1 MFLKR
6 GHTKNHPEG
15 LGPHSITGRL
25 ILLYSLST
33 AVLLAAAFGI
43 LYYAVAKAIDQEDQA
58 LLRDKFREVSAD
70 LVAHPPAKPP
80 GIYDLLDRVDL
91 GSRTYLVRI
100 LDTKDKLLGEN
111 SGMEK
116 VLPASIF
123 PAPSEGK
130 SESMVTTDRA
140 VSGRWFLLLSG
151 WITTAG
157 PETQRFLVQVAQDRS
172 GDRRFLQTF
181 LRILGG
187 VLVSGIS
194 AAVLIG
200 WLVAR
205 RGLKPVEELTAAV
218 HRVESTKL
226 HERVATYRWPN
237 ELTALASAFDAM
249 LSRLEDA
256 FKRLTQ
262 FAADLAH
269 ELRTPI
275 SNLRGETEIM
285 LSRRRTADEYQE
297 AFLSRME
304 ELERLSSMIESLL
317 FIASAQNPESQIKR
331 TSVDGHNAVRSMLDF
346 YEAMAGEQNVELSVS
361 GNVVLQVEPTLFRR
375 ALSNLISNALNHTPA
390 GGKIE
395 VRLSTEQGWSQVEV
409 RDSGSGIKA
418 KHLPFDR
425 FFRAEESR
433 HTKGTGLGL
442 SIVKSIMDLHGG
454 IGAIDST
461 ENHGTIVTLRFPSR
475 EYGCGS

>member
-1 MFLKR
+1 MR
-6 GHTKNHPEG
+6 GHTKNRPER
-15 LGPHSITGRL
+15 LGPHSIAARL

-33 AVLLAAAFGI
+33 AALLAAAFGI
-43 LYYAVAKAIDQEDQA
+43 VYYAVAKAIDQEDQA

-80 GIYDLLDRVDL
+80 GKYDLVDRVDL
-91 GSRTYLVRI
+91 ASRAYLVRI
-100 LDTKDKLLGEN
+100 LDTNGKLLGEN

-123 PAPSEGK
+123 AAPSEGS

-151 WITTAG
+151 WITTEG
-157 PETQRFLVQVAQDRS
+157 PESQRFLVEVAQDRS
-172 GDRRFLQTF
+172 DDKRLLHAF

-187 VLVSGIS
+187 VLVSGT
-194 AAVLIG
+194 AAAILIG

-218 HRVESTKL
+218 HRVESTQL
-226 HERVATYRWPN
+226 HERVATHRWPY
-237 ELTALASAFDAM
+237 ELTDLAGAFDSM

-256 FKRLTQ
+256 FNRLTQ

-275 SNLRGETEIM
+275 GNLRGETEIV
-285 LSRRRTADEYQE
+285 LSRRRTADEYRE

-304 ELERLSSMIESLL
+304 ELDRLSSMIESLL
-317 FIASAQNPESQIKR
+317 FIASAQNPESQIKL
-331 TSVDGHNAVRSMLDF
+331 TSLDGSKAVRSILDF
-346 YEAMAGEQNVELSVS
+346 YEAIAGEQNVELSVS
-361 GNVVLQVEPTLFRR
+361 GNVALQVEPTLFRR

-395 VRLSTEQGWSQVEV
+395 VRLLTEQEWSQVEV

-418 KHLPFDR
+418 KYLPYVFDR

-433 HTKGTGLGL
+433 HTSGAGLGL
-442 SIVKSIMDLHGG
+442 SIVKSIMDLHRG
-454 IGAIDST
+454 IAAIDST

-475 EYGCGS
+475 DYGRGS